1 LEPIFFLPRRRL
13 GEGGSH
19 LCVSVAKPSA
29 PHKMKNYQTNPFT
42 PLHFAAHPFF
52 AKAAVRHRGSL
63 STLEILLPNWTE
75 ARHEVAHEL
84 LFQLKAPS
92 GRNANSITTN
102 TGNAG
107 LTDIHG

>member
-1 LEPIFFLPRRRL
+1 
-13 GEGGSH
+13 
-19 LCVSVAKPSA
+19 VS
-29 PHKMKNYQTNPFT
+29 
-42 PLHFAAHPFF
+42 FAGKRFCGAPFF

-75 ARHEVAHEL
+75 ARHEVAHQL